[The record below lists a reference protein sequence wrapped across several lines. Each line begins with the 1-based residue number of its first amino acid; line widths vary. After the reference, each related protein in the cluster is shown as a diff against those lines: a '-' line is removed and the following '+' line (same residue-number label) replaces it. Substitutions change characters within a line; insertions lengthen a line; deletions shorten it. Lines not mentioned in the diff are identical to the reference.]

1 MMAVDFCDYFWG
13 EKHDGFNVIYQVM
26 HLVQT
31 FASGMEW
38 LLESSLSQN
47 MKAGLV
53 AARDLTDVARETALM
68 QENSAKV
75 YMRMNQI
82 FTQILLHPNPSQKF
96 RCTLE
101 SASNWGRTPRLGAS
115 NPCWPPSRRQLKS
128 WLPFTRRLSPR

>member
-75 YMRMNQI
+75 HMRMDQNAKTFRSILI
-82 FTQILLHPNPSQKF
+82 F
-96 RCTLE
+96 
-101 SASNWGRTPRLGAS
+101 
-115 NPCWPPSRRQLKS
+115 
-128 WLPFTRRLSPR
+128 

>member
-1 MMAVDFCDYFWG
+1 MLTWQCRLMMAVDFCDYFWG

-26 HLVQT
+26 QLGQK

-75 YMRMNQI
+75 
-82 FTQILLHPNPSQKF
+82 
-96 RCTLE
+96 E
-101 SASNWGRTPRLGAS
+101 SNDA
-115 NPCWPPSRRQLKS
+115 
-128 WLPFTRRLSPR
+128 

>member
-75 YMRMNQI
+75 
-82 FTQILLHPNPSQKF
+82 
-96 RCTLE
+96 E
-101 SASNWGRTPRLGAS
+101 SNDA
-115 NPCWPPSRRQLKS
+115 
-128 WLPFTRRLSPR
+128 